1 MRHGIVAQLLSHR
14 AADRTLKVSP
24 AEPEAERPR
33 NGWSLA
39 GARRQAVLELAAA
52 IDPDPAHG
60 RQVARLALELF
71 DKTRGV
77 HDLGGVDRELLEYA
91 ALLHDVGASVNRS
104 KHHRHSRYLILHS
117 TLPGFEREEVR
128 IVASIARFHRGSPPK
143 PNQGSLEA
151 FDADVRRRV
160 LASIAIL
167 RIADALDRSHQSV
180 VRGIRVIRDERR
192 VEIQFDAGGRNAM
205 LELWAAQRRTDL
217 WKSCFDVDLECRARR
232 LRRRTRAVES
242 SLL

>member
-1 MRHGIVAQLLSHR
+1 MRHVIVAQILSHP
-14 AADRTLKVSP
+14 AADGSSKVSP

-52 IDPDPAHG
+52 LDPEPAHG

-71 DKTRGV
+71 DKTREV

-128 IVASIARFHRGSPPK
+128 IVAAIARFHRGAPPK
-143 PNQGSLEA
+143 PNQESLEA
-151 FDADVRRRV
+151 FEDDVRRRV
-160 LASIAIL
+160 VASIAIL

-180 VRGIRVIRDERR
+180 VRGLRVVRGHDR
-192 VEIQFDAGGRNAM
+192 VELQLDAGGENAM
-205 LELWAAQRRTDL
+205 LELWAAQRRADF
-217 WKSCFDVDLECRARR
+217 WRRCFGVDVETRVRR
-232 LRRRTRAVES
+232 VRQRPRAVK